1 MNKEARKK
9 VKFSLTRFSKKGSF
23 RFTGYGEIDNENLYT
38 KNKVYEDC
46 IRSCHKMLNKS
57 NEYKGSFCQF
67 ENIEF
72 ENDKGYIT
80 ELEIEVNYDL
90 WFRILN

>member
-1 MNKEARKK
+1 MEKKK
-9 VKFSLTRFSKKGSF
+9 VKFSLTRYTKKGPF
-23 RFTGYGEIDNENLYT
+23 RFSGYGEIDNENLYT

-46 IRSCHKMLNKS
+46 IKSCHKISNQS
-57 NEYKGSFCQF
+57 NEYKGSFYQF

>member
-1 MNKEARKK
+1 MEKKK
-9 VKFSLTRFSKKGSF
+9 VKFSLTRYTKKGSF
-23 RFTGYGEIDNENLYT
+23 RFTGYGEIDNKNLYT

-46 IRSCHKMLNKS
+46 IRNCHKIPSKS
-57 NEYKGSFCQF
+57 NEYKGSFYQF